1 MAKLEKALLALNEFG
16 RSRKSDISPVA
27 AVIVTLFYI
36 VIVLTVPV
44 SNPQRLVWIAVYPV
58 MMAEYCGAG
67 FVRIFIKSLWVLPFV
82 ILIGIFNPIFDHNPG
97 IKIAEVNV
105 SAGWISFISII
116 LRGLLSMQSLIILGY
131 MAGFLDICSSLRRIH
146 IPRILVTQ
154 LLLSYRYLSVLIE
167 EALSMRRARQARGFG
182 SDKLSLSLWAAL
194 VGQLLVR
201 SADRASTIHRA
212 MLARGFDGELPLID
226 RGQSPDKNS
235 ILFAVSVCVAV
246 ALLRWLPFDSWFGFL
261 NF

>member
-1 MAKLEKALLALNEFG
+1 
-16 RSRKSDISPVA
+16 
-27 AVIVTLFYI
+27 
-36 VIVLTVPV
+36 
-44 SNPQRLVWIAVYPV
+44 
-58 MMAEYCGAG
+58 
-67 FVRIFIKSLWVLPFV
+67 
-82 ILIGIFNPIFDHNPG
+82 
-97 IKIAEVNV
+97 
-105 SAGWISFISII
+105 
-116 LRGLLSMQSLIILGY
+116 
-131 MAGFLDICSSLRRIH
+131 
-146 IPRILVTQ
+146 
-154 LLLSYRYLSVLIE
+154 
-167 EALSMRRARQARGFG
+167 MRRARQARGFG

-235 ILFAVSVCVAV
+235 ILFTVSVCVAV